1 MKINTEFLEDHQAKI
16 QVEVDPEPF
25 EDAKLRA
32 ARRIASKSKI
42 PGFRP
47 GKAPY
52 PVVVRYIG
60 EPVILEEAIEIL
72 IDELYPKAIEEAKI
86 SPYGPGTLE
95 DFKLDPPM
103 LKFLIPLSPT
113 VELGD
118 YRSIRIPYECPSVSD
133 EEIDEAITELR
144 ERQVVYEPV
153 DRPAQEGDQVYI
165 QLSAIRLNPKEGQN
179 AEFIN
184 KRDSSIT
191 IKPKKSDEAEFPY
204 IGFSRNL
211 IGMSVG
217 DEKTFSYTYPKKGL
231 YKDLAGVKA
240 EFYVKVDEIKARI
253 LPELDDVFAQSI
265 GEFSTYDEFY
275 NAVKNSLE
283 EQAKEEYNEDYDNRV
298 LNEVISISKIK
309 YPPQMLEHEID
320 RAIDNLNERLLQQH
334 MDIDLYL
341 KTRNIDM
348 AKLKEELLPST
359 ETKIK
364 KSLILMEINEKEK
377 IDIDQDELSQATTR
391 TIDAIY
397 QNWPKEK
404 AQKYL
409 SNQESM
415 SYIVSNIMMDML
427 TQKTIEK
434 LRSIASGQEEK
445 LEEEKKEEA
454 VEVTEIAETSSPSED
469 AQAS

>member
-1 MKINTEFLEDHQAKI
+1 
-16 QVEVDPEPF
+16 
-25 EDAKLRA
+25 
-32 ARRIASKSKI
+32 
-42 PGFRP
+42 
-47 GKAPY
+47 
-52 PVVVRYIG
+52 
-60 EPVILEEAIEIL
+60 
-72 IDELYPKAIEEAKI
+72 
-86 SPYGPGTLE
+86 
-95 DFKLDPPM
+95 
-103 LKFLIPLSPT
+103 
-113 VELGD
+113 
-118 YRSIRIPYECPSVSD
+118 
-133 EEIDEAITELR
+133 
-144 ERQVVYEPV
+144 
-153 DRPAQEGDQVYI
+153 
-165 QLSAIRLNPKEGQN
+165 
-179 AEFIN
+179 
-184 KRDSSIT
+184 
-191 IKPKKSDEAEFPY
+191 
-204 IGFSRNL
+204 
-211 IGMSVG
+211 
-217 DEKTFSYTYPKKGL
+217 
-231 YKDLAGVKA
+231 
-240 EFYVKVDEIKARI
+240 VDEIKARI

-265 GEFSTYDEFY
+265 CEFSTYDEFY

-348 AKLKEELLPST
+348 AKLREELLPST